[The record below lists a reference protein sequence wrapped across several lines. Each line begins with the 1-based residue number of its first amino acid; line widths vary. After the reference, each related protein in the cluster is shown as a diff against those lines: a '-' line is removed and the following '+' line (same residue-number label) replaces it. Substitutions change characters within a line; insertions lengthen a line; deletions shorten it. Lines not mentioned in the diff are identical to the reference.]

1 MTRLRRKNSR
11 QERHGAT
18 AVEFAMIAPIFV
30 IVVLSSFEFARLNV
44 LRHTADNAAYEAA
57 RHAMVPG
64 GTATEAI
71 AKANSVLNIVAA
83 RGAQVSITP
92 AVLTPEMDEITVT
105 VDIPLD
111 QNGWITPR
119 FTGTRTLRATSTL
132 KAERISN

>member
-1 MTRLRRKNSR
+1 MTRLRRRQCR
-11 QERHGAT
+11 QERRGAT

-30 IVVLSSFEFARLNV
+30 IVVLASFELARLNV
-44 LRHTADNAAYEAA
+44 MRHTADNAAYEAA

-64 GTATEAI
+64 GTAAEAI

-83 RGAQVSITP
+83 RGAQINITP
-92 AVLTPEMDEITVT
+92 AVLTPDMDEITVT
-105 VDIPLD
+105 VEIPLD

-119 FTGTRTLRATSTL
+119 FTGSRTLRATSTL